1 MLFPLQSKVFLSQR
15 LHCNIALIKYTRSY
29 LYSGLLHNVDFTFC
43 PTSLLARSTL
53 SPVSF
58 REHLE
63 YLLYSAVSTAVFSW
77 KLVIKERY
85 PLSRRTNHLGN
96 ASQSCLRLSV
106 SRTLA
111 PSRPTYYGYITTL
124 LYSSKTPY
132 GSSQILAAVNTGDA
146 NRALLFGS
154 VRNYDRHC
162 QKRRLFATLRYL
174 HLIHRST
181 LLRTTV
187 TNVGA

>member
-15 LHCNIALIKYTRSY
+15 LHCNIALIKYTPSY
-29 LYSGLLHNVDFTFC
+29 LYSGLLPNVDFTFC

-85 PLSRRTNHLGN
+85 PLSQRTNHLGN

-132 GSSQILAAVNTGDA
+132 GSSQILAAA
-146 NRALLFGS
+146 NNDPPSCRIIAGQVEAWCVPL
-154 VRNYDRHC
+154 
-162 QKRRLFATLRYL
+162 Q
-174 HLIHRST
+174 I
-181 LLRTTV
+181 
-187 TNVGA
+187 